1 MLSQNDQFHTDRFT
15 RGGQIVAHKWRMR
28 WQNLKAA
35 MKVALYVTT
44 PCFLILC
51 LIQQLGYWIFIEFY
65 ITTYLAGWLKILT
78 WRKLQ
83 PPLIT
88 VDHFLRDLMRGSEGL
103 PWAYCK
109 VWQLESTLHLQNGSL
124 FVMKTVKFLKDAR
137 VLSLAWQVHKVL
149 LWSGGIFVA
158 TIAIMSRYFHYTSR
172 QIEEK
177 KILRGKEIIP
187 LKALAKRVCKSG
199 KSSFIIA
206 PGLPLP
212 EGSENQHT
220 AIMGATRMGK
230 TTCLIHLLKQVRAKN
245 ERAVILDSTGE
256 LTEKFYR
263 PDKDH
268 LINPLDVRSECWNIW
283 DEQLEPYGY
292 DAWAATVVPDGKADD
307 FWPASA
313 RLLLSTTAQKLLQ
326 DGNLSMSQI
335 LHWSCLQTLG
345 DDTIAFYEG
354 TLAEGMMRPQSEK
367 TTTGIRLQLLKTLSA
382 FGYLKTDKP
391 PFSVTDW
398 VKNTKDSGEWLFLMA
413 KPDQRSTLAPLVASL
428 FNFAFLGLE
437 RAGVD
442 FKNRLWM
449 AADEIAGWDFQITG
463 LKRMV
468 TEGAKYGA
476 CCVLGFQNKSQIDA
490 LYSHAG
496 TKTLLSNCSTKV
508 IFRSQDHETAKDL
521 SLTLGE
527 QEVLS
532 SSEGFSMG
540 AHHMRDGVNLSE
552 QRRVQPTIPA
562 TEIMSLNKLEAYVLL
577 PGNFPA
583 TKVKFD
589 LPS

>member
-1 MLSQNDQFHTDRFT
+1 
-15 RGGQIVAHKWRMR
+15 
-28 WQNLKAA
+28 
-35 MKVALYVTT
+35 
-44 PCFLILC
+44 
-51 LIQQLGYWIFIEFY
+51 
-65 ITTYLAGWLKILT
+65 
-78 WRKLQ
+78 
-83 PPLIT
+83 
-88 VDHFLRDLMRGSEGL
+88 
-103 PWAYCK
+103 
-109 VWQLESTLHLQNGSL
+109 
-124 FVMKTVKFLKDAR
+124 
-137 VLSLAWQVHKVL
+137 
-149 LWSGGIFVA
+149 
-158 TIAIMSRYFHYTSR
+158 
-172 QIEEK
+172 
-177 KILRGKEIIP
+177 
-187 LKALAKRVCKSG
+187 
-199 KSSFIIA
+199 
-206 PGLPLP
+206 
-212 EGSENQHT
+212 
-220 AIMGATRMGK
+220 MGATRMGK

-256 LTEKFYR
+256 LTDKFYR

-268 LINPLDVRSECWNIW
+268 LINPLDARSVSWNIW

-313 RLLLSTTAQKLLQ
+313 RLLLSTTAQKLLK

-335 LHWSCLQTLG
+335 LHWSCLQPLG

-391 PFSVTDW
+391 PFSVTYW

-583 TKVKFD
+583 TKVKFNI
-589 LPS
+589 PT